1 MSQIIFGGTV
11 SMLNVATPSTGWIVG
26 YDDDGILKQKDIFG
40 IITEIGGGLATGGS
54 QSIEQVLLTGNN
66 TEASSIIMGTSTY
79 IGSANGGGIIKL
91 DSGGITNSISITT
104 DYSFENESG
113 LIMDKDL
120 VSLFIDGYN
129 KTIELDN
136 INNHIS
142 VYNLSSGSILLGV
155 QDSPTLYEQL
165 DEIKI
170 SYNTLATASTGDY
183 DKQSVFIGTRNSQI
197 GTGVVNTVV
206 IGGDS
211 IIATNSNS
219 IYVPNIVVQ
228 NNKTIKSE
236 ANNSSINLNDIN
248 GDIVIDRNL
257 GNFDKSW
264 FRMSESESGYDY
276 WSEIIVNSSTG
287 LTSGIIIQN
296 KDVTSLSNL
305 TSIKLE
311 KESLSLLTDGPTY
324 SINLI
329 IDPNNNIAQIQ
340 GDSGFKGIEY
350 NSDFSASYST
360 RSLVDKNYVDSQVS
374 SIGTPNISTVLGV
387 GNNTQTRSIIMGTST
402 HIKSGNS
409 TSGGQINLDFA
420 GTNAVLLST
429 DNAALTSAYVLLQ
442 NGDVSIQSSNF
453 NLQATNGQVEIG
465 NNEGLK
471 YTTQQTNLQNRS
483 LIDKEYVDLGTS
495 SIWNSLTTIAYSPTS
510 SVANYIPFYTSARN
524 LSATSSIYSSTQKT
538 KGTLNQTYNIGTSPK
553 HVFYDPNSKKIIV
566 TNEGSNNVSIIDT
579 VSKSVIGTVSVGVQP
594 HGIAF
599 DENTNNVFIS
609 NKGSG
614 NVSKFNLNTL
624 VVSATI
630 SVGTFPC
637 GLQYLE
643 NKVYVANQLSNN
655 ISVINASTN
664 LVTATIST
672 STPRDFT
679 WDYSN
684 RNLWFIGVG
693 PDYIGVLDPDTNTVI
708 NSIQV
713 GSNPFNIEFDHNN
726 ERAYVTNNGSNNV
739 SVVDINTSLIVATI
753 SVGTS
758 PDNLAYNPVNNFMY
772 VANYT
777 SGSISEID
785 TNTLSITST
794 YTYGTNI
801 GGLAYD
807 EYFQE
812 LYFTRNSL
820 NTISSLQT
828 VNIPTRL
835 IGINKLIPTTEL
847 DVEGTITST
856 GFRLRNGGSKDYVLT
871 SDDSGRG
878 SWQPISTTS
887 EVIAG
892 LGLTGGGYSSSVTLS
907 ASVDN
912 GLSLSSGDI
921 VLGGTLSQTTT
932 INLSTFDLTISSSAS
947 DIELN
952 RTSTTYPGVTNT
964 LKLEDKYVISE
975 SNSTYYRSSI
985 ELENEDTGVLSIEL
999 MTSLGTY
1006 SNAQRIR
1013 DNYISSFVQS
1023 IDGSGS
1029 ASYFSMWNSPQ
1040 TLTSGD
1046 SSINNHLVISDQ
1058 LGNKG
1063 LVYDEDYSPNF
1074 TDNSLVT
1081 KNWVNTNTTSKYSLV
1096 RGFTASITETI
1107 NHNLGTDEVI
1117 VQCYDSSGIQVI
1129 PGTIQINGLN
1139 AVDITFSST
1148 MSNIKTVIIG

>member
-1 MSQIIFGGTV
+1 
-11 SMLNVATPSTGWIVG
+11 
-26 YDDDGILKQKDIFG
+26 
-40 IITEIGGGLATGGS
+40 
-54 QSIEQVLLTGNN
+54 
-66 TEASSIIMGTSTY
+66 
-79 IGSANGGGIIKL
+79 
-91 DSGGITNSISITT
+91 
-104 DYSFENESG
+104 
-113 LIMDKDL
+113 
-120 VSLFIDGYN
+120 
-129 KTIELDN
+129 
-136 INNHIS
+136 
-142 VYNLSSGSILLGV
+142 
-155 QDSPTLYEQL
+155 
-165 DEIKI
+165 
-170 SYNTLATASTGDY
+170 
-183 DKQSVFIGTRNSQI
+183 
-197 GTGVVNTVV
+197 
-206 IGGDS
+206 
-211 IIATNSNS
+211 
-219 IYVPNIVVQ
+219 
-228 NNKTIKSE
+228 
-236 ANNSSINLNDIN
+236 
-248 GDIVIDRNL
+248 
-257 GNFDKSW
+257 
-264 FRMSESESGYDY
+264 
-276 WSEIIVNSSTG
+276 
-287 LTSGIIIQN
+287 
-296 KDVTSLSNL
+296 
-305 TSIKLE
+305 
-311 KESLSLLTDGPTY
+311 
-324 SINLI
+324 
-329 IDPNNNIAQIQ
+329 
-340 GDSGFKGIEY
+340 
-350 NSDFSASYST
+350 
-360 RSLVDKNYVDSQVS
+360 
-374 SIGTPNISTVLGV
+374 
-387 GNNTQTRSIIMGTST
+387 MGTST